1 MVRNLGGHGWKKRL
15 SVRSWRFR
23 EWRGLRNLL
32 FARSGGRTGQR
43 LDRLG
48 LPADHGPGTVRGVEP
63 EDVLYPGLE
72 VLDQAGGPGV
82 DLGRSI
88 GEHALL
94 LVRGRKWFGAEH
106 LRGSARGNREA
117 GTAQV
122 SARRGKKQATRGGYD
137 DVHGRAHSCDQS
149 GWGQSSP
156 SSQQACPSRR
166 RAERDGG
173 MGTGCSGEL
182 AHGKGRRAYRAE
194 YRGQVDPHGTWH
206 ARTAI
211 SMDSLVMPGPCA
223 GNLIETAL
231 AEAYANSGIGGTA
244 RQASAAVCRGH
255 ALDQMA

>member
-117 GTAQV
+117 GTAPV
-122 SARRGKKQATRGGYD
+122 SARRGKKQATRGVTMTSWQSARTPVINLAGAR
-137 DVHGRAHSCDQS
+137 VLPHHSKHVPPA
-149 GWGQSSP
+149 GGQSEMEALVQGAVESWHTGKGGGPTGP
-156 SSQQACPSRR
+156 SIGDRLTR
-166 RAERDGG
+166 
-173 MGTGCSGEL
+173 M
-182 AHGKGRRAYRAE
+182 AHG
-194 YRGQVDPHGTWH
+194 TH
-206 ARTAI
+206 APPFQWTAW
-211 SMDSLVMPGPCA
+211 
-223 GNLIETAL
+223 
-231 AEAYANSGIGGTA
+231 
-244 RQASAAVCRGH
+244 
-255 ALDQMA
+255 

>member
-1 MVRNLGGHGWKKRL
+1 MVRRRTPERQRKG
-15 SVRSWRFR
+15 
-23 EWRGLRNLL
+23 EP
-32 FARSGGRTGQR
+32 RSGHSTG
-43 LDRLG
+43 
-48 LPADHGPGTVRGVEP
+48 V
-63 EDVLYPGLE
+63 
-72 VLDQAGGPGV
+72 
-82 DLGRSI
+82 S
-88 GEHALL
+88 
-94 LVRGRKWFGAEH
+94 
-106 LRGSARGNREA
+106 
-117 GTAQV
+117 TA
-122 SARRGKKQATRGGYD
+122 GKKTGDTRGYD
-137 DVHGRAHSCDQS
+137 DVMAERAHSCDQS